1 MVNTRMEKLELGVN
15 AMQKQIDEE
24 KERTALLIT
33 SIAAINESLARI
45 ESRLDTV
52 ESGGD
57 SNRRDHRREEEPG
70 SAGGGRNR
78 ERHHDDASEGVR
90 ADGDASLGNRRGRGG
105 ELWRKIEIPLFFG
118 EEAYAWVDR
127 MERYFEV
134 RGVPED
140 QWLYVAKIAM
150 EGKALPWYRWWEE
163 NTTFHSPANFKKA
176 VVKRFQPELVHLAE
190 HKARGFS
197 QRLQGEVR
205 DVL

>member
-1 MVNTRMEKLELGVN
+1 
-15 AMQKQIDEE
+15 
-24 KERTALLIT
+24 
-33 SIAAINESLARI
+33 
-45 ESRLDTV
+45 
-52 ESGGD
+52 
-57 SNRRDHRREEEPG
+57 
-70 SAGGGRNR
+70 
-78 ERHHDDASEGVR
+78 
-90 ADGDASLGNRRGRGG
+90 
-105 ELWRKIEIPLFFG
+105 
-118 EEAYAWVDR
+118 

-140 QWLYVAKIAM
+140 QWLYAAKIAM

-190 HKARGFS
+190 HKARGFG